1 MRNNQAAGSMP
12 NSPADPLPIAFC
24 ADKIPLTAGP
34 QYRAQA
40 IDPQGIIEV
49 ERAQLGRRNGFFR

>member
-1 MRNNQAAGSMP
+1 ML
-12 NSPADPLPIAFC
+12 NSTADPLPIAFC

-40 IDPQGIIEV
+40 IELQRIIEV
-49 ERAQLGRRNGFFR
+49 GRAQLGRRNGFFR